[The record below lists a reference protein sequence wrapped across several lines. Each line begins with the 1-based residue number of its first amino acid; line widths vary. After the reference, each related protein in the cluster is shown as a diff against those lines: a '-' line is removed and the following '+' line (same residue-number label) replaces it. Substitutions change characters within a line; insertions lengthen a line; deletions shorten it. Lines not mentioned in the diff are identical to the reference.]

1 MDEGLPP
8 KKREVLRDFLTS
20 LRRQA
25 YAIDQLGEPYHYY
38 RRESSGGLIDFKVGR
53 EENGEVVV
61 KRVGWDARGLDTDE
75 EWAVIDCMFN
85 AKQLT
90 FPEFAE
96 VVRRQAK
103 ASLRGS
109 DPFVDEDGDFLRGNR
124 EDAAAAREGEYDTIG
139 VSFTDET
146 EDTPEVSLWSI

>member
-1 MDEGLPP
+1 MDEEMPP
-8 KKREVLRDFLTS
+8 EKREVVREFLTS

-25 YAIDQLGEPYHYY
+25 YAINQLGDPYHYY
-38 RRESSGGLIDFKVGR
+38 RRESSEGLIDFKVGKG
-53 EENGEVVV
+53 ENEEVVV
-61 KRVGWDARGLDTDE
+61 KAVGWDTRGLDTDE
-75 EWAVIDCMFN
+75 EGAVIDCMFK

-96 VVRRQAK
+96 IVRRQAK

-124 EDAAAAREGEYDTIG
+124 QDAAAAREGEYDTVG
-139 VSFTDET
+139 VSFTNEA
-146 EDTPEVSLWSI
+146 EDTPEVSLWGI